1 MIRRTFLWGV
11 AIFAAAAQAA
21 APTELRNIELVSE
34 GGMTHIALALS
45 GSAPQKVFTLTAPAR
60 VVIDLR
66 HTRMHPGMRPP
77 PATGMVAGI
86 RTGPRGDGTLRV
98 VIELKSMVA
107 EHSHW
112 LARPPGPQQELV
124 IDLGETPRGTAA
136 QAAPLAPPPRATSSP
151 LTPSPAVALHAAA
164 APASVSQPPAPQP
177 SAPQPAVPAPVS
189 MQAVRAL
196 HAPLDTD
203 RPIVVAVDAGHGGD
217 DPGAIGHGGTH
228 EKDVTLAIARA
239 LAQRINEEPGM
250 RAVLTRNRD
259 EFIEL
264 KDRIR
269 RAQDAKADL
278 FVSVHADSI
287 RDASIAGASVYVLSE
302 RGATD
307 EAARWLADR
316 ENAADRM
323 GGVPLAGKDPQLDS
337 VLLDLSQTATISAS
351 MIAAERVLL
360 ALDSVGEVRK
370 PRCSRRASCVL
381 KSRAMAS
388 MLVETAY
395 ISNPQRRAPP
405 AHDPRSRRAWPTPSS
420 AASARYL
427 RGTIRRPAPALR
439 SCAAVVARLTPGSP
453 QPALRGCKLR
463 ATAVRECV
471 VMPIRVLRR
480 RTHRPD
486 CRR

>member
-1 MIRRTFLWGV
+1 
-11 AIFAAAAQAA
+11 
-21 APTELRNIELVSE
+21 
-34 GGMTHIALALS
+34 
-45 GSAPQKVFTLTAPAR
+45 
-60 VVIDLR
+60 
-66 HTRMHPGMRPP
+66 
-77 PATGMVAGI
+77 
-86 RTGPRGDGTLRV
+86 
-98 VIELKSMVA
+98 
-107 EHSHW
+107 
-112 LARPPGPQQELV
+112 
-124 IDLGETPRGTAA
+124 
-136 QAAPLAPPPRATSSP
+136 
-151 LTPSPAVALHAAA
+151 
-164 APASVSQPPAPQP
+164 
-177 SAPQPAVPAPVS
+177 
-189 MQAVRAL
+189 MQSVRAL
-196 HAPLDTD
+196 HAPLDSD
-203 RPIVVAVDAGHGGD
+203 RPIIVAVDAGHGGD
-217 DPGAIGHGGTH
+217 DPGAIGHGGTR

-316 ENAADRM
+316 ENSADRM

-337 VLLDLSQTATISAS
+337 VLIDLSQTATISAS

-370 PRCSRRASCVL
+370 PRVQQAGFYVL

-395 ISNPQRRAPP
+395 ISNPQEERRLRTSAQQDKLASAIFSGIRTFFAANPPPGTRFAQLRRGLARLAPE
-405 AHDPRSRRAWPTPSS
+405 TPS
-420 AASARYL
+420 L
-427 RGTIRRPAPALR
+427 P
-439 SCAAVVARLTPGSP
+439 
-453 QPALRGCKLR
+453 
-463 ATAVRECV
+463 
-471 VMPIRVLRR
+471 
-480 RTHRPD
+480 
-486 CRR
+486 

>member
-1 MIRRTFLWGV
+1 MITRNFLWGMV
-11 AIFAAAAQAA
+11 TFAAAAHPA
-21 APTELRNIELVSE
+21 APTELRNIELVSD
-34 GGMTHIALALS
+34 GGVTHIALALS
-45 GSAPQKVFTLTAPAR
+45 GSAPQKVFTLAAPAR
-60 VVIDLR
+60 VVVDLR
-66 HTRMHPGMRPP
+66 HTRMHAGVRPP
-77 PATGMVAGI
+77 PGTGIVAGI
-86 RTGPRGDGTLRV
+86 RTGPRSDGTLRV
-98 VIELKSMVA
+98 VIELKSMVS

-124 IDLGETPRGTAA
+124 IDLGETPRAKSA
-136 QAAPLAPPPRATSSP
+136 SLDPQQPRAAPLPPP
-151 LTPSPAVALHAAA
+151 VALQTGAPEPAA
-164 APASVSQPPAPQP
+164 SPPSLLA
-177 SAPQPAVPAPVS
+177 SAPSKSAASQTAVLSPVS
-189 MQAVRAL
+189 VQPVRAL

-217 DPGAIGHGGTH
+217 DPGAIGHGGTR
-228 EKDVTLAIARA
+228 EKDVTLAIASA

-316 ENAADRM
+316 ENSADRM

-337 VLLDLSQTATISAS
+337 VLIDLSQTATISAS

-370 PRCSRRASCVL
+370 PRVQQAGFYVL

-395 ISNPQRRAPP
+395 ISNPQEERRLRTGAQQGKLANAIFTGIRTFFAANPP
-405 AHDPRSRRAWPTPSS
+405 PGTRFAQLRRG
-420 AASARYL
+420 L
-427 RGTIRRPAPALR
+427 
-439 SCAAVVARLTPGSP
+439 ARLAPESP
-453 QPALRGCKLR
+453 RLP
-463 ATAVRECV
+463 
-471 VMPIRVLRR
+471 
-480 RTHRPD
+480 
-486 CRR
+486 

>member
-1 MIRRTFLWGV
+1 MAT
-11 AIFAAAAQAA
+11 FAAAAQAA
-21 APTELRNIELVSE
+21 APTELRNIELMSD
-34 GGMTHIALALS
+34 GGMTHIALGLS
-45 GSAPQKVFTLTAPAR
+45 GGAPQKVFTLAAPAR
-60 VVIDLR
+60 IVVDLR
-66 HTRMHPGMRPP
+66 HTRMRPGMRPP
-77 PATGMVAGI
+77 PATGIVAGI

-124 IDLGETPRGTAA
+124 IDLGEAPRAAAA
-136 QAAPLAPPPRATSSP
+136 QAAPITPPPRATSSP
-151 LTPSPAVALHAAA
+151 LTPSPSVALQAAA
-164 APASVSQPPAPQP
+164 APPSVSQPAPSP
-177 SAPQPAVPAPVS
+177 VAAPQPALPPAVS
-189 MQAVRAL
+189 VQPVRAL

-217 DPGAIGHGGTH
+217 DPGAIGHGGTR

-264 KDRIR
+264 KDRIK

-316 ENAADRM
+316 ENSADRM

-337 VLLDLSQTATISAS
+337 VLIDLSQTATISAS

-370 PRCSRRASCVL
+370 PRVQQAGFYVL

-395 ISNPQRRAPP
+395 ISNPQEERRLRTSAQQGKLANAIFSGIRTFFAANPP
-405 AHDPRSRRAWPTPSS
+405 PGTRFAQLRRG
-420 AASARYL
+420 L
-427 RGTIRRPAPALR
+427 
-439 SCAAVVARLTPGSP
+439 ARLTPESP
-453 QPALRGCKLR
+453 SLP
-463 ATAVRECV
+463 
-471 VMPIRVLRR
+471 
-480 RTHRPD
+480 
-486 CRR
+486 

>member
-1 MIRRTFLWGV
+1 MIRKIFLWGAV
-11 AIFAAAAQAA
+11 IFAAAAHSALA
-21 APTELRNIELVSE
+21 TELRNIELTSD
-34 GGMTHIALALS
+34 GGMTHVALTLS
-45 GSAPQKVFTLTAPAR
+45 GSARQKVFTLAAPAR

-77 PATGMVAGI
+77 PGIGVVAGI
-86 RTGPRGDGTLRV
+86 RTGRRADGTLRV
-98 VIELKSMVA
+98 VIELKSMISA
-107 EHSHW
+107 QSHW
-112 LARPPGPQQELV
+112 LARPPGPHQELV
-124 IDLGETPRGTAA
+124 IDLGGAPRATGVQVASLDPA
-136 QAAPLAPPPRATSSP
+136 PPRATSLQAAPSISVAQQ
-151 LTPSPAVALHAAA
+151 TPAPQAVALPLAASPAAA
-164 APASVSQPPAPQP
+164 SQPLPV
-177 SAPQPAVPAPVS
+177 PQPAQPAARPPPPAQS
-189 MQAVRAL
+189 VRAL

-203 RPIVVAVDAGHGGD
+203 RPIIVAVDAGHGGD
-217 DPGAIGHGGTH
+217 DPGAIGHGGTR

-316 ENAADRM
+316 ENSADRM
-323 GGVPLAGKDPQLDS
+323 GGGVPLAGKDPQLDS
-337 VLLDLSQTATISAS
+337 VLIDLSQTATISAS

-370 PRCSRRASCVL
+370 PRVQQAGFYVL

-395 ISNPQRRAPP
+395 ISNPQEERRLRTSAQQDKLASAIFSGIRTFFAANPPPGTRFAQLRRGLARLAPE
-405 AHDPRSRRAWPTPSS
+405 TPS
-420 AASARYL
+420 L
-427 RGTIRRPAPALR
+427 P
-439 SCAAVVARLTPGSP
+439 
-453 QPALRGCKLR
+453 
-463 ATAVRECV
+463 
-471 VMPIRVLRR
+471 
-480 RTHRPD
+480 
-486 CRR
+486 